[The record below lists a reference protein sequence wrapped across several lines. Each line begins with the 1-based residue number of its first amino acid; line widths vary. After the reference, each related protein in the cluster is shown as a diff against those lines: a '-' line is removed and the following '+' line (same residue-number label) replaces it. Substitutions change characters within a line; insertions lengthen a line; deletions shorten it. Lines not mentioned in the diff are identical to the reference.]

1 MGAAPI
7 TCPIIVLPTA
17 LPDEVSSHLG
27 AEKKAN
33 SVLYSILGD
42 DDEDLPSKNWH
53 VQYVFEQMAKEKSLI
68 TMKWVQSCS

>member
-42 DDEDLPSKNWH
+42 DDEDLPSKN
-53 VQYVFEQMAKEKSLI
+53 
-68 TMKWVQSCS
+68 